1 MNNVCEFIDVNK
13 TFNGRE
19 IYPAN
24 LSFAINRGEKYSIT
38 GKSGSGKSTILNM
51 IMGFLSPDK
60 GKLLLL
66 GENISK
72 ESVFNFRKHCSW
84 IPQSFNFLNG
94 ITVENAILFPFSFL
108 NNQNIKPQKNKV
120 IELLDLVKL
129 KPDILNND
137 INELSGGE
145 RQRICS
151 VISLLLERD
160 IIILDEPTSNLDAEV
175 SDDVM
180 NIFFRS
186 DKTIIISTHDK
197 NIYDKSDN
205 LLELS

>member
-1 MNNVCEFIDVNK
+1 MNNICEFIDVNK

-19 IYPAN
+19 IYPSN
-24 LSFAINRGEKYSIT
+24 LSFAINKGEKYGIA
-38 GKSGSGKSTILNM
+38 GKSGSGKSTVLNL

-60 GKLLLL
+60 GKLSLL

-94 ITVENAILFPFSFL
+94 MSVENVILYPFSYV
-108 NNQNIKPQKNKV
+108 NNQHLKPSKAKI
-120 IELLDLVKL
+120 IEFLDLVKL
-129 KPDILNND
+129 KPNILNND

-145 RQRICS
+145 RQRVCS
-151 VISLLLERD
+151 VIALLLERD

-186 DKTIIISTHDK
+186 NKTIIISTHDK
-197 NIYDKSDN
+197 SIYDKCDK